1 MDYEEIKNAVL
12 RDGFFSVE
20 DTVIG
25 TRVDGFAR
33 EKYPF
38 QTMHG
43 LALLQATLDDE
54 RVRNTVESLLD
65 RCGLGMF
72 KVFGPHPDTARALL
86 NRTTDKLLALTTILC
101 PKASR
106 LILFED
112 SHRHALAAEPG
123 GTGQLELPR
132 ETMTERGFREKQI
145 DLDEGGLVIIDGRLF
160 TTVVQ
165 GAMLGIAFAVPEEL
179 GHWAK
184 MPYPNSADLQN
195 KVRTMDSERIQM
207 NIKFVAAKRLK

>member
-1 MDYEEIKNAVL
+1 
-12 RDGFFSVE
+12 
-20 DTVIG
+20 
-25 TRVDGFAR
+25 
-33 EKYPF
+33 
-38 QTMHG
+38 
-43 LALLQATLDDE
+43 
-54 RVRNTVESLLD
+54 
-65 RCGLGMF
+65 MF

-145 DLDEGGLVIIDGRLF
+145 DLDEGGLYASFLLF
-160 TTVVQ
+160 KIKLITI
-165 GAMLGIAFAVPEEL
+165 LG
-179 GHWAK
+179 
-184 MPYPNSADLQN
+184 S
-195 KVRTMDSERIQM
+195 
-207 NIKFVAAKRLK
+207 